1 MKKEKEVLEV
11 EIQEEQKKEKE
22 IDKLVPIRKGTLTK
36 YRMKSETE
44 KYIKD
49 GWVIV

>member
-1 MKKEKEVLEV
+1 MKKEKEVIE
-11 EIQEEQKKEKE
+11 EDTQEEQKKEKE
-22 IDKLVPIRKGTLTK
+22 IDRLVPIRKGTLTK

-49 GWVIV
+49 GWVLV

>member
-1 MKKEKEVLEV
+1 MWQEKNNM
-11 EIQEEQKKEKE
+11 KKEKE
-22 IDKLVPIRKGTLTK
+22 IDRLVQIRKGTLTK

-44 KYIKD
+44 KYIKE

>member
-1 MKKEKEVLEV
+1 MKKEKEVLKEDTP
-11 EIQEEQKKEKE
+11 EEQKKEKE

-36 YRMKSETE
+36 YRMKSKTE

-49 GWVIV
+49 GWVLV